1 MTARDR
7 TDKGSAGPRRN
18 GKAITLADLATA
30 KRLPMSFLQELGIHD
45 LDGGGVGIP
54 YYDQAGEEIAVK
66 KRTALKATE
75 GSYWPKGQA
84 LASYGDW
91 RIDLASRASFLVLVE
106 GESDCWAL
114 WHHGIPTLGI
124 PGSNG
129 TKVLT
134 AEQLCC
140 VEKLYVCREPD
151 RGGDIFLQGVAHRL
165 REIGWQG
172 EAFEI
177 RCPKGTK
184 DPADLHLQAPAQ
196 DEFCRAFEAVVRE
209 AVPLDLKRPGPR
221 EGPAA
226 WEQPIPFAEYP
237 RPPFPTHLLSVNCV
251 NYVRALAEFTQTPED
266 LAGMLVLGVLGAG
279 LARKFRV
286 SPRPGW
292 EEPTNLYAVVA
303 LPSGNR
309 KSAVFAEVLAP
320 VKCYE
325 EEELKRLA
333 PQIADEASARRV
345 LEGRLKHTE
354 AKAAKEA
361 NPEKRMRLQEEA
373 RSLARDLAATKVT
386 AQPQFFADDVTVEK
400 LASLLAEQGGRL
412 LVASPEGTIFE
423 IAKGRYSET
432 PNFDVFLKAHAGD
445 PVRVNRVGR
454 TPDYIDQPALSLA
467 VAVQPDVI
475 VGLMGQT
482 TLRGRGFLARPL
494 YSLPTSLVGKRRV
507 RTASVSEDVTGCFR
521 EKMVELWKIPMV
533 QAQGGQPIPYVLRF
547 SSDADLE
554 LQRFE
559 EWLEPQLGEG
569 GGLEHL
575 ADWGSKLAGVVVR
588 LSGILHVSHAV
599 DSGEAWGAAVEGE
612 TVRSA
617 AAIAR
622 DYLLPHARAAFGLM
636 GADPHIENAQFLLKW
651 ARDNRLTAFA
661 RREAHR
667 ALGARVTKVEQLDPV
682 LDLLVRHGFIRPE
695 GQPEKDG
702 AGRKS
707 SPRYAVSPLILRDG
721 VP

>member
-1 MTARDR
+1 MTARVS
-7 TDKGSAGPRRN
+7 TEKGSAGPRRN
-18 GKAITLADLATA
+18 GKAITLADLAMA
-30 KRLPMSFLQELGIHD
+30 KRIPMSFLQELGIHD

-54 YYDQAGEEIAVK
+54 YYDQAGEDIAVK
-66 KRTALKATE
+66 KRAALKASE
-75 GSYWPKGQA
+75 GSCWPKGQA

-91 RIDLASRASFLVLVE
+91 KLDDANRAGLLFLVE

-114 WHHGIPTLGI
+114 WHHGFPALGI
-124 PGSNG
+124 PGSHSA
-129 TKVLT
+129 KVLT
-134 AEQLCC
+134 AEHVAC
-140 VEKLYVCREPD
+140 VEKLYVHREPD
-151 RGGDIFLQGVAHRL
+151 QGGDAFVGGVADRL
-165 REIGWQG
+165 GEIGWKGQ
-172 EAFEI
+172 AFQI
-177 RCPKGTK
+177 RLPGGVK
-184 DPADLHLQAPAQ
+184 DPSALHLQAPHQ
-196 DEFCRAFEAVVRE
+196 DGFCGAIKKAIL
-209 AVPLDLKRPGPR
+209 AATPLDLKEPDPKDK
-221 EGPAA
+221 PAP
-226 WEQPIPFAEYP
+226 WEQPIPFAEYA
-237 RPPFPTHLLSVNCV
+237 RPPFPTDHLSVNCV
-251 NYVRALAEFTQTPED
+251 NFVRALAEFTQTPED

-286 SPRPGW
+286 CPRSGW

-320 VKCYE
+320 VKGYE
-325 EEELKRLA
+325 EEEQKRLA
-333 PQIADEASARRV
+333 PRIAEEASARRV
-345 LEGRLKHTE
+345 LEGRLKNTE
-354 AKAAKEA
+354 HKAAKEA

-373 RSLARDLAATKVT
+373 RCLARGLAATKMT

-423 IAKGRYSET
+423 IAKGRYSEA

-454 TPDYIDQPALSLA
+454 TADYIDQPALSLA

-507 RTASVSEDVTGCFR
+507 RTAPVPDDVTRYFR
-521 EKMVELWKIPMV
+521 EKMVELWKIPA
-533 QAQGGQPIPYVLRF
+533 AQSAGGQPVPYVLRF
-547 SSDADLE
+547 SADADLE
-554 LQRFE
+554 LRRFE
-559 EWLEPQLGEG
+559 EVLEPQLGEG

-588 LSGILHVSHAV
+588 LSAILHVSHAV

-612 TVRSA
+612 TVQSA

-636 GADPHIENAQFLLKW
+636 GADPHIENAKCLLKW
-651 ARDNRLTAFA
+651 MRDARLADFA

-682 LDLLVRHGFIRPE
+682 LELLVRHGFIRPE
-695 GQPEKDG
+695 GQPERDG

-707 SPRYAVSPLILRDG
+707 SPRYAANPLILREG